1 MKKFIYISLIFIS
14 FTSCKLLES
23 IIEGETVY
31 LPGDTLTVYIT
42 DTLEVIKLDTLEV
55 IKLDTLEV
63 IKLDTLEVI
72 KVDTLEVIKVDTLEV
87 IKFDTLKN
95 NNFINLDLEG
105 WELFR
110 NNFKDSLVF
119 KTYGIL
125 YLDTIRT
132 INYDSTIFY
141 RFNNIIYQLR
151 KEN

>member
-63 IKLDTLEVI
+63 IK
-72 KVDTLEVIKVDTLEV
+72 VDTLEV

-125 YLDTIRT
+125 YLDTLRT

>member
-72 KVDTLEVIKVDTLEV
+72 KLDTLEV